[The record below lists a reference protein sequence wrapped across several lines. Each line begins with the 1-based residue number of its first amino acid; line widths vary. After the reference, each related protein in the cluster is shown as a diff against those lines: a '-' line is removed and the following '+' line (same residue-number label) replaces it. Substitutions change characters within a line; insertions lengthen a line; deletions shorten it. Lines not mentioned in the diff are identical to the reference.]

1 MISNRCGCYLEDL
14 QRQVLRGLVV
24 RIFSVFKV
32 VPNLACLRRIQVR
45 MQVHFER
52 CTLGDALFLEY
63 KKTIEKEQE
72 IVQVTCNVKGC
83 PPLDEADVL
92 GILLT

>member
-1 MISNRCGCYLEDL
+1 M
-14 QRQVLRGLVV
+14 
-24 RIFSVFKV
+24 
-32 VPNLACLRRIQVR
+32 R

-63 KKTIEKEQE
+63 KKAIEKEQE